1 MPRIDLWA
9 VEEDVKIAEKTNSCS
24 MDRLSSEMDTSC
36 FTPREIIEKENGTN
50 TGKHPAEMIECQFDK
65 KASYDWMTFIEQKEF
80 EMKFFGLSDAKT
92 LKQHF
97 GGKIVGLEK
106 RTVQQD
112 RDRLLAEVENL
123 TVGSDGQTHKSD
135 DIHTQNFHCSKS

>member
-1 MPRIDLWA
+1 MKWARTKSCVIFMPRIDLWA

-80 EMKFFGLSDAKT
+80 EMKFFWIIGCQNTQAALWR
-92 LKQHF
+92 
-97 GGKIVGLEK
+97 E
-106 RTVQQD
+106 D
-112 RDRLLAEVENL
+112 RG
-123 TVGSDGQTHKSD
+123 T
-135 DIHTQNFHCSKS
+135 